1 MLDVYAVILNV
12 AQAYTVLEDIQL
24 RVPISFTDVDVPRT
38 QQRYRVELSTQH
50 GTMQLQRYD
59 RLQFFNISR
68 DGYVD
73 GKEQDWDQ
81 LIFDSKGSSLT
92 AAALLG
98 LATPDDVI
106 TPPSVALQDAV
117 GQIEEVELEFS
128 HDVVFVGELADCN
141 VALASLFYRS
151 DLNWNSANKDKDVLT
166 VRVTE
171 VLTAG
176 TGVPTTDVRHL
187 HVEVISV
194 NDAPVVHVPG
204 MEPLYGSW
212 LRVVVWSLA
221 GLGGSVCATGHGCVA
236 TVSC

>member
-1 MLDVYAVILNV
+1 MNV
-12 AQAYTVLEDIQL
+12 GDDTAPCGVLTATVRPATAEEDG
-24 RVPISFTDVDVPRT
+24 RPCSVRGVVWEEP
-38 QQRYRVELSTQH
+38 
-50 GTMQLQRYD
+50 G
-59 RLQFFNISR
+59 
-68 DGYVD
+68 DG
-73 GKEQDWDQ
+73 ERR
-81 LIFDSKGSSLT
+81 